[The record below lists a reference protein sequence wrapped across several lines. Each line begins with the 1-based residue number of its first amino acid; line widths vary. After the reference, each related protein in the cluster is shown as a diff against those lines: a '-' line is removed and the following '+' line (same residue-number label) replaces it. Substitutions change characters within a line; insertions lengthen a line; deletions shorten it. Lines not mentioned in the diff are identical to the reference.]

1 MFLKKTITFLV
12 SLLSVRKQR
21 KEPCIV
27 FLSTPSWWPILSGTH
42 GATVLDVSTWLSLST
57 PAHCGTY
64 TFYLSGIK
72 IPSPSPDQSAR
83 SNLAAKEKAND
94 VFWSKFRSTFT
105 KDGDYALANW
115 FGSSLFR
122 HYQRKLLCKRHRKY
136 NIYCHTFAN
145 HHVYIF
151 CNFESSLLSIPQESF
166 GDFFAILSKLL
177 DQKCWDLLYQHKHP
191 SKFLLPFE
199 LKW

>member
-1 MFLKKTITFLV
+1 MKKIRSYSSYAVSSSAFWFAHTSGYPRNSDMFLKKTITFLV

-94 VFWSKFRSTFT
+94 VF
-105 KDGDYALANW
+105 
-115 FGSSLFR
+115 
-122 HYQRKLLCKRHRKY
+122 
-136 NIYCHTFAN
+136 
-145 HHVYIF
+145 
-151 CNFESSLLSIPQESF
+151 
-166 GDFFAILSKLL
+166 
-177 DQKCWDLLYQHKHP
+177 
-191 SKFLLPFE
+191 
-199 LKW
+199 